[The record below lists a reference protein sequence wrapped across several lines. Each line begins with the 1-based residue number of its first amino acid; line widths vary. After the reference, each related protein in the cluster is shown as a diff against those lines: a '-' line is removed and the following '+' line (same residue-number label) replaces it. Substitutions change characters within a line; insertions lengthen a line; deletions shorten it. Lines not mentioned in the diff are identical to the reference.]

1 MLIKQADDHAEE
13 LAQLEQL
20 ATSGTGAAAKF
31 ATKDLRVRKAG
42 IKGETESAYLLDFH
56 FASSRNWALIH
67 DLRLEHNG
75 RTAQIDHLLI
85 NRWME
90 CYVLE
95 TKHFH
100 AGVKITEDGE
110 FLRWNDYKR
119 SFEGMPSPLLQNER
133 HIAVLR
139 DVMNTLELPTRL
151 GLRITFAF
159 QTLVLIAPSAR
170 IDRPEKF
177 DTTRVIKADQ
187 IKERIWRDIDS
198 ENLVSIVKT
207 AAKIVS
213 GETVRDVAQQLA
225 NQHRP
230 AAWPMPAS
238 AAPVPASVIESAAT
252 APTSRMAE
260 TGDPK
265 PVKPAMPAKSTKP
278 RTPTESATTGPQCKS
293 CQSRDGSIL
302 YGKYGYYFQC
312 SQCQTNTA
320 IKFSCQPGHQ
330 PRLRKAGHQFF
341 RDCADCASSELYF
354 TNA

>member
-20 ATSGTGAAAKF
+20 ATAGMGTAAKF
-31 ATKDLRVRKAG
+31 ASKDLRVRMAG

-56 FASSRNWALIH
+56 FANSRNWALIH

-119 SFEGMPSPLLQNER
+119 KFEGMPSPLLQNER

-139 DVMNTLELPTRL
+139 DVMKTLELPTRL
-151 GLRITFAF
+151 GLRITFSF

-187 IKERIWRDIDS
+187 IKERIWRDIDQ
-198 ENLVSIVKT
+198 ENALLGIVKT

-213 GETVRDVAQQLA
+213 GDTVQDVAQQLA

-230 AAWPMPAS
+230 VKWTMPAMS
-238 AAPVPASVIESAAT
+238 RARHT
-252 APTSRMAE
+252 APTDATPSPSLVAE
-260 TGDPK
+260 
-265 PVKPAMPAKSTKP
+265 PAMEPLVNAPRKAAQLPVASDAST
-278 RTPTESATTGPQCKS
+278 APQCKA
-293 CQSRDGSIL
+293 CQSLDGNIL

-312 SQCQTNTA
+312 SPCHTNTA
-320 IKFSCQPGHQ
+320 IKFCCQPGHK
-330 PRLRKAGHQFF
+330 PRLRKAGNQFF
-341 RDCADCASSELYF
+341 RDCVDCASSELYF
-354 TNA
+354 TNP